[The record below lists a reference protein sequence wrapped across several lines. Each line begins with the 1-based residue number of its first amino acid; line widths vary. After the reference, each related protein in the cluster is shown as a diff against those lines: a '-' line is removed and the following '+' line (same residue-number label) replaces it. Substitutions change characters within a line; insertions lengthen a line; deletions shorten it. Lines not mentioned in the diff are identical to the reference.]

1 MLDKLERKFGRYAI
15 PHLMRYIIFG
25 TGLVY
30 AISFFYPNILY
41 LLNLDPAYVMKGQI
55 WRIFT
60 FILVPSSRGIMTIL
74 SLFCYY
80 WIGDALERT
89 LGTFKFNLYYLI
101 GWFCLAVTMFIFY
114 FAFHIEIVMVA
125 QMSYF
130 NQSLF
135 IALATLFPD
144 ISVLLFFFIPVKG
157 KWIGWISAALILVE
171 FVLNGFPLKMLILAS
186 FVPYIIYFLPGLIRR
201 WKAYFRRR
209 DYQKKAS
216 GAAPRMSKPYSQS
229 FGNQYRGT
237 QNVQRNPQGMS
248 SAAERGKIINDV
260 AFHRCAVCGLTEL
273 DDPNMSFRY
282 CSQCNGNYEYCEN
295 HIHNHTHVQ

>member
-25 TGLVY
+25 NALVY
-30 AISFFYPNILY
+30 IISIFYPDIVY
-41 LLNLDPAYVMKGQI
+41 LLNLIPAEVMKGQI
-55 WRIFT
+55 WRLFT
-60 FILVPSSRGIMTIL
+60 FVLVPSSRGFMTVL

-89 LGTFKFNLYYLI
+89 LGSFKFNLYYLI
-101 GWFCLAVTMFIFY
+101 GWFCLAATMFIFH
-114 FAFHIEIVMVA
+114 FAFHIEIVMAA

-157 KWIGWISAALILVE
+157 KWIGWISAALIIVE
-171 FVLNGFPLKMLILAS
+171 FVMNGFALKMLILAS

-201 WKAYFRRR
+201 WKAFFRRR
-209 DYQKKAS
+209 SFEKKS
-216 GAAPRMSKPYSQS
+216 GVGPQRSSQSYSQS
-229 FGNQYRGT
+229 FGGQYRNAART
-237 QNVQRNPQGMS
+237 ESKAAS
-248 SAAERGKIINDV
+248 SAENRGKVIRDV
-260 AFHRCAVCGLTEL
+260 AFHKCAICGLTEL
-273 DDPNMSFRY
+273 DDPDMTFRY

>member
-1 MLDKLERKFGRYAI
+1 LLDKLERKFGRYAI

-25 TGLVY
+25 SALVY
-30 AISFFYPNILY
+30 IISLFYPEIVY
-41 LLNLDPAYVMKGQI
+41 QLNLIPAYVMKGQI

-60 FILVPSSRGIMTIL
+60 FVFVPSTNSFMTVL

-89 LGTFKFNLYYLI
+89 LGSFKFNLYYLI
-101 GWFCLAVTMFIFY
+101 GWFCLTVIMFIFH
-114 FAFHIEIVMVA
+114 FAFGLEFMLA
-125 QMSYF
+125 SQMTYF

-157 KWIGWISAALILVE
+157 KWIGWVSAIFIIVE
-171 FVLNGFPLKMLILAS
+171 FVMSGFAMKMLILAS

-209 DYQKKAS
+209 SYEKKTGGS
-216 GAAPRMSKPYSQS
+216 APRSSRPYSQS
-229 FGNQYRGT
+229 FGSQYRT
-237 QNVQRNPQGMS
+237 AQRNDQTS
-248 SAAERGKIINDV
+248 SAENRGKVIRDV

-273 DDPNMSFRY
+273 DDPNMTFRY

-295 HIHNHTHVQ
+295 HIHNHTHIQ